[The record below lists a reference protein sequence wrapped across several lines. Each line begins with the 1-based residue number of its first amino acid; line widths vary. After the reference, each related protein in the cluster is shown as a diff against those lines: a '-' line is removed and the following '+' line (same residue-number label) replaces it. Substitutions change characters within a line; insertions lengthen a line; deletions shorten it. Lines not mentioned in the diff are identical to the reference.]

1 MTRLQVVNP
10 NSTASMTATIG
21 AAARAVAAPG
31 TEVVAVTSTSGPV
44 SIESH
49 YDEVLAAPGLLSVV
63 SDDPEADAHV
73 IACFGDPGLDAAREV
88 ARGPVVGIAEAAMRT
103 ALYLG
108 RGLSVVTTLARTAGR
123 AEELAHRY
131 GAAHGCRRV
140 RACEVP
146 VLALEDPGSGARDV
160 ILREC
165 RAAVADDDADVIVL
179 GCAGMADL
187 CDWLT
192 GELGVPVL
200 DGVAAATRAA
210 ESLVALG
217 VTSSRRS
224 EYAPPPRK
232 PGSGSTSPAHGET
245 RSS

>member
-1 MTRLQVVNP
+1 MRLQVVNP
-10 NSTASMTATIG
+10 NTTASMTATIG
-21 AAARAVAAPG
+21 AAARSVAAPG
-31 TEVVAVTSTSGPV
+31 TEIVAVTSPHGPV

-49 YDEVLAAPGLLSVV
+49 HDEAMAVPGLLAAL
-63 SDDPEADAHV
+63 DPSADAHV

-108 RGLSVVTTLARTAGR
+108 RAFSVVTTLARTAGR
-123 AEELAHRY
+123 AEELAQRY
-131 GAAHGCRRV
+131 GAAHACRRV

-146 VLALEDPGSGARDV
+146 VLGLEDPAARAA

-165 RAAVADDDADVIVL
+165 RAAVELDGADVIVL

-187 CDWLT
+187 CAALT
-192 GELGVPVL
+192 AELGVPVL

-217 VTSSRRS
+217 VTTSRRS
-224 EYAPPPRK
+224 EYAPPPPK
-232 PGSGSTSPAHGET
+232 
-245 RSS
+245 